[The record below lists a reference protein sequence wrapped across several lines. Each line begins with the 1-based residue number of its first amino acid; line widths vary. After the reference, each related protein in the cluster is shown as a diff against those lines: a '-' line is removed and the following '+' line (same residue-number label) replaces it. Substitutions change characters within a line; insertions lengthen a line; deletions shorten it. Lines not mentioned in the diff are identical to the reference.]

1 MTIVLQGIA
10 PLLPIF
16 RESILNGAPELKESA
31 GHGLGEIIKL
41 TSVEALKPS
50 VIHITGPLIRILGDR
65 FSHNVKTAVLDT
77 LAILL
82 SKASA
87 MLKPFLPQLQTTF
100 LKALNDSNRT
110 VRLKAGFALS
120 HLINIHTRPDPLY
133 NELHTGMKSN
143 EEASVR
149 ETYIQAMRGCVS
161 QAGEKVSPTIRRTL
175 TTTLLTLITTSEDQ
189 SRSCG
194 AGCLA
199 SLIPWLPEEELS
211 PVLEVIL
218 SDDPGLDWTVRHGR
232 SSVLAVLL
240 AQSAKTV
247 SQQDSRLVKTILSH
261 LAADNVNVATNG
273 VRSAGYLVLE
283 HVNNNTSPPAQ
294 LITPFV
300 RSMNHSSN
308 DVKVTRAWS
317 PFKVV

>member
-1 MTIVLQGIA
+1 MQGIA

-133 NELHTGMKSN
+133 NELHTGMKNS

-149 ETYIQAMRGCVS
+149 ETYIQAMRGCVG

-175 TTTLLTLITTSEDQ
+175 TSTLLSLITSSEDQ

-211 PVLEVIL
+211 PVLDVVL
-218 SDDPGLDWTVRHGR
+218 SDDPGQDWTVRHGR

-247 SQQDSRLVKTILSH
+247 SQQDRLVKTILSH

-273 VRSAGYLVLE
+273 VRSGGYLVLE
-283 HVNNNTSPPAQ
+283 HLNNKTSPPAQ

-300 RSMNHSSN
+300 RSMNHTSN
-308 DVKVTRAWS
+308 DVKVPQDCLPS
-317 PFKVV
+317 MKFN

>member
-1 MTIVLQGIA
+1 MLCLQGIA

-133 NELHTGMKSN
+133 NELHTGMKNS

-149 ETYIQAMRGCVS
+149 ETYIQAMRGCVG

-175 TTTLLTLITTSEDQ
+175 TSTLLSLITSSEDQ

-211 PVLEVIL
+211 PVLEVVL
-218 SDDPGLDWTVRHGR
+218 SDDPGQDWTVRHGR

-247 SQQDSRLVKTILSH
+247 SQQDRLVKTILSH

-273 VRSAGYLVLE
+273 VRSGGYLVLE
-283 HVNNNTSPPAQ
+283 HLNNKTSPPAQ

-300 RSMNHSSN
+300 RSMNHTSN
-308 DVKVTRAWS
+308 DVKVPQDCLPS
-317 PFKVV
+317 MKFN

>member
-1 MTIVLQGIA
+1 MLCLQGIA

-16 RESILNGAPELKESA
+16 RESILNGAPDLKESA

-133 NELHTGMKSN
+133 NELHTGMKSS

-161 QAGEKVSPTIRRTL
+161 QAGGKVSATIRKTL
-175 TTTLLTLITTSEDQ
+175 TSTLLGLITSSEDQ

-211 PVLEVIL
+211 PVMEVVL
-218 SDDPGLDWTVRHGR
+218 SDDPGQDWTVRHGR

-247 SQQDSRLVKTILSH
+247 SQQDRLVKTILSH

-273 VRSAGYLVLE
+273 VRSAGYLVLD
-283 HVNNNTSPPAQ
+283 HVNNKTSPPAQ

-300 RSMNHSSN
+300 RSMNHTSN
-308 DVKVTRAWS
+308 DVKVPRTCLPS
-317 PFKVV
+317 V

>member
-1 MTIVLQGIA
+1 M
-10 PLLPIF
+10 
-16 RESILNGAPELKESA
+16 
-31 GHGLGEIIKL
+31 
-41 TSVEALKPS
+41 EALKPS

-133 NELHTGMKSN
+133 NELHTGIKTS
-143 EEASVR
+143 EDASVR
-149 ETYIQAMRGCVS
+149 DTYIQAMRGCVS
-161 QAGEKVSPTIRRTL
+161 NSGDKVSPTIRRTL
-175 TTTLLTLITTSEDQ
+175 TSTLLGLITSTEDQ
-189 SRSCG
+189 SRSCA

-199 SLIPWLPEEELS
+199 SLLPWLPDEELA
-211 PVLEVIL
+211 PLMADTVLC
-218 SDDPGLDWTVRHGR
+218 DDTSQDWEVRHGR
-232 SSVLAVLL
+232 SSVLAVLI
-240 AQSAKTV
+240 AQSPKSI
-247 SQQDSRLVKTILSH
+247 SQEDKLVKTILSH
-261 LAADNVNVATNG
+261 LAADRVNIVTNG
-273 VRSAGYLVLE
+273 VRSAGYLIMDRIKNKASLP
-283 HVNNNTSPPAQ
+283 TQIIS
-294 LITPFV
+294 PFV

-308 DVKVTRAWS
+308 DVKVPTHCIS
-317 PFKVV
+317 LFTPVFCILYSF